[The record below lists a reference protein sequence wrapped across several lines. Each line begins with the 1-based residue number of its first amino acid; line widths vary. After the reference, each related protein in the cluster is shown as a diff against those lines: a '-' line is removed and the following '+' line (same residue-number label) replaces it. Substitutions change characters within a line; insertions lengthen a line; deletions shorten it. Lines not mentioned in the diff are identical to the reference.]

1 MEYIISISCNEKEQ
15 YRFLSLKYQIEEI
28 LKGQVRFIWKDV
40 MFNVVPPIEYTSL
53 PQNEIVI
60 IDNKNNELYRFFE
73 DKDEMIIAKLRGFVL
88 SNEWKNS
95 RTSW

>member
-1 MEYIISISCNEKEQ
+1 MEYRISISCNEKEQ
-15 YRFLSLKYQIEEI
+15 HRFLSLKHQIESI
-28 LKGQVRFIWKDV
+28 LKGQVEFVWKDV
-40 MFNVVPPIEYTSL
+40 MFNVVSPIEYTSL
-53 PQNEIVI
+53 PQTEIVI
-60 IDNKNNELYRFFE
+60 RDNKNNELYRFFE